1 MADKDPPSP
10 TRGDDTLAFRRLRVK
25 PAMTVKGSVMSFVEN
40 GMMIKNLIFDYG
52 GVLLDWNPHYLYDPY
67 FGDVEKAE
75 WFLTNIC
82 TYEWNAQHDNGRPVA
97 EGTAELIAEHPE
109 WKKEIELY
117 YGEFMKMMGGQI
129 PGMEEYIKQLKDKGY
144 RIFGLSNWSVETFAL
159 VRPVYPVLDLMEDM
173 VISGIERVMKP
184 DPRIFQLALQRFG
197 IKAEETAFIDDNPN
211 NVAGANALGISGILF
226 ESKDK
231 LVKELNGLATI

>member
-1 MADKDPPSP
+1 
-10 TRGDDTLAFRRLRVK
+10 
-25 PAMTVKGSVMSFVEN
+25 
-40 GMMIKNLIFDYG
+40 MIKNLIFDYG

-67 FGDVEKAE
+67 FGDADKAE
-75 WFLTNIC
+75 WFLTHIC
-82 TYEWNAQHDNGRPVA
+82 TYEWNAQHDNGKPIA

-129 PGMEEYIKQLKDKGY
+129 PGMEEYVKELKAKGF
-144 RIFGLSNWSVETFAL
+144 RVFGLSNWSEETFAL
-159 VRPVYPVLDLMEDM
+159 VRPVYPVLNLMEDM

-197 IKAEETAFIDDNPN
+197 IKAEETVFIDDNPN
-211 NVAGANALGISGILF
+211 NVAAANALGITGILF
-226 ESKDK
+226 EG
-231 LVKELNGLATI
+231 KEQLERDLTALNTSYLLRKKS